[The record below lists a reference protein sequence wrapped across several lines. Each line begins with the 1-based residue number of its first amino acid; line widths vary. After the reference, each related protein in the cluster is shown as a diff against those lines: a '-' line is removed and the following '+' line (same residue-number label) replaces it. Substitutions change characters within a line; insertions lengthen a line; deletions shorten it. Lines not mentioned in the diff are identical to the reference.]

1 MNASKAATPTRAEYL
16 QIGQAIVYEKGIWAV
31 MGRVDDGADV
41 TLLLGTGASL
51 AGVVLGAQVRE
62 VTTSRDAEFWAFPLP
77 DEEESNGAL

>member
-1 MNASKAATPTRAEYL
+1 
-16 QIGQAIVYEKGIWAV
+16 

-62 VTTSRDAEFWAFPLP
+62 VTTSRDAEFWVFPLP